1 MIKLKIETDAY
12 LVLSWISDISDQK
25 TNKFLSQNGPIAT
38 IAQISSKKPENN
50 AEKRRLT
57 RLSALTHID
66 YLKELLAKETINYIS
81 PLDPQWPNQLSDLG
95 SNSPFGLFTKGDQT
109 LLLNES
115 ISIVGTRKSTVYG
128 NTIAAEFA
136 FDLATI
142 GFNIVSGGAIG
153 IDTSSHHG
161 ALNAQGKT
169 ICVQANGLSKLY
181 PSKNDFLFQKINNVG
196 LIISEYPPG
205 RNPVKNYFL
214 DRNRII
220 AALSKSTIVVE
231 AAEISGALSTAR
243 HALRMQ
249 RLVMAVPGSIN
260 SLTSEGTNALIRNRE
275 AESVANLEQI
285 LELVL
290 PLGQIPYGVSLKG

>member
-1 MIKLKIETDAY
+1 MIKLKTETDAH

-38 IAQISSKKPENN
+38 IRQISSKKPENN
-50 AEKRRLT
+50 AEKRRLA

-81 PLDPQWPNQLSDLG
+81 PLDPQWPNQLIDLG

-290 PLGQIPYGVSLKG
+290 PLGQIP

>member
-1 MIKLKIETDAY
+1 MIKLKTEADAY

-25 TNKFLSQNGPIAT
+25 TNKFLSQNGSIAT
-38 IAQISSKKPENN
+38 ISQISSKKPENN

-95 SNSPFGLFTKGDQT
+95 FNTPFGLFTKGDQT

-181 PSKNDFLFQKINNVG
+181 PSKNDFLFQKINNAG

-290 PLGQIPYGVSLKG
+290 PLGQIP

>member
-1 MIKLKIETDAY
+1 MIKLKTEADAH

-25 TNKFLSQNGPIAT
+25 TNKFLSQNGSIAT

-50 AEKRRLT
+50 AEKRRLA

-81 PLDPQWPNQLSDLG
+81 PQDPQWPNQLIDLG
-95 SNSPFGLFTKGDQT
+95 FNTPFGLFTKGDRT

-290 PLGQIPYGVSLKG
+290 PLGQIP

>member
-1 MIKLKIETDAY
+1 MIKLKTETDAH

-25 TNKFLSQNGPIAT
+25 TNKFLSQNGSIAT
-38 IAQISSKKPENN
+38 IAQISGKKPENN
-50 AEKRRLT
+50 AEKRRLA

-95 SNSPFGLFTKGDQT
+95 SYTPFGLFTKGDET

-142 GFNIVSGGAIG
+142 GFNIVSGGATG

-290 PLGQIPYGVSLKG
+290 PLGQIP

>member
-1 MIKLKIETDAY
+1 MIKLKTEADAY

-38 IAQISSKKPENN
+38 ITQISGKKPENN

-81 PLDPQWPNQLSDLG
+81 PLDPQWPNQLIDLG

-181 PSKNDFLFQKINNVG
+181 PSKNDFLFQKINNAG

>member
-1 MIKLKIETDAY
+1 MIKLKTEADAY

-25 TNKFLSQNGPIAT
+25 TNKFLSQNGSIAT

-50 AEKRRLT
+50 AEKRRLA

-81 PLDPQWPNQLSDLG
+81 PQDPQWPNQLIDLG
-95 SNSPFGLFTKGDQT
+95 FNSPFGLFTKGDQT

-181 PSKNDFLFQKINNVG
+181 PSKNDFLFQKINNAG

-290 PLGQIPYGVSLKG
+290 PLGQIP

>member
-1 MIKLKIETDAY
+1 MIKLKTEADAY

-25 TNKFLSQNGPIAT
+25 TNKFLSQNGCIAT
-38 IAQISSKKPENN
+38 ITQISGKKPENN
-50 AEKRRLT
+50 AEKRRLA

-81 PLDPQWPNQLSDLG
+81 PQDPQWPNQLIDLG
-95 SNSPFGLFTKGDQT
+95 FNSPFGLFTKGDQT

-115 ISIVGTRKSTVYG
+115 ISIAGTRKSTVYG

-249 RLVMAVPGSIN
+249 RLVMVVPG
-260 SLTSEGTNALIRNRE
+260 
-275 AESVANLEQI
+275 
-285 LELVL
+285 
-290 PLGQIPYGVSLKG
+290 

>member
-1 MIKLKIETDAY
+1 
-12 LVLSWISDISDQK
+12 
-25 TNKFLSQNGPIAT
+25 
-38 IAQISSKKPENN
+38 
-50 AEKRRLT
+50 
-57 RLSALTHID
+57 
-66 YLKELLAKETINYIS
+66 LKELLAKETINYIS

-95 SNSPFGLFTKGDQT
+95 SYTPFGLFTKGDET
-109 LLLNES
+109 LLLSES

-142 GFNIVSGGAIG
+142 GFNIVSGGATG

-290 PLGQIPYGVSLKG
+290 PLGQIP

>member
-1 MIKLKIETDAY
+1 MIKLKTETDAH

-25 TNKFLSQNGPIAT
+25 TNKFLSQNGSIAT

-50 AEKRRLT
+50 AEKRRLA

-81 PLDPQWPNQLSDLG
+81 PLDPQWPNQLIDLG

-290 PLGQIPYGVSLKG
+290 PLGQIP

>member
-1 MIKLKIETDAY
+1 MIKIKTEADAH

-25 TNKFLSQNGPIAT
+25 TNKFLSQNGCIAT
-38 IAQISSKKPENN
+38 ITQISGKKPENN
-50 AEKRRLT
+50 AEKRRLA
-57 RLSALTHID
+57 RLSSLTHID

-81 PLDPQWPNQLSDLG
+81 PLDPQWPNQLIDLG
-95 SNSPFGLFTKGDQT
+95 FNTPFGLFTKGDET

-181 PSKNDFLFQKINNVG
+181 PSKNDFLFQKISNAG

-290 PLGQIPYGVSLKG
+290 PLGQIP

>member
-1 MIKLKIETDAY
+1 MIKLKTEADAH

-38 IAQISSKKPENN
+38 ITQISGKKPENN
-50 AEKRRLT
+50 AEKRRLA

-81 PLDPQWPNQLSDLG
+81 PQEPQWPHQLSDLG
-95 SNSPFGLFTKGDQT
+95 VNTPFGLFTKGDET

-181 PSKNDFLFQKINNVG
+181 PSKNDFLFQKISNAG

-290 PLGQIPYGVSLKG
+290 PLGQIP

>member
-1 MIKLKIETDAY
+1 MIKLKTEADAH

-38 IAQISSKKPENN
+38 ITQISGKKPENN

-81 PLDPQWPNQLSDLG
+81 PLDPQWPNQLIDLG

-290 PLGQIPYGVSLKG
+290 PLGQIP